1 MFRCGR
7 VAEGAVKGRDAA
19 RTANN
24 KNLIRVDELE
34 RRVRILEA
42 EREVDRAVIGALKR
56 NVDVLTGKVR
66 RTD

>member
-1 MFRCGR
+1 M
-7 VAEGAVKGRDAA
+7 
-19 RTANN
+19 ANN